1 MLGFFVLSAL
11 ILCLLIAALIYQAL
25 GAKKDAERFP
35 PPGRLVDVGGYR
47 LHIDCMGK
55 GSPTVVLE
63 SGIAAASLSWRLV
76 QNGVAGFTRVCC
88 YDRAGL
94 AWSEPGPAPRS
105 VEAIVE
111 ELHLLLTHAGIAGPY
126 VLVGHSFGA
135 FTARAYASMYPA
147 DLAGMVLIDPLHPS
161 EWLEMSDKQERRLR
175 GGVKL
180 SRLGAVLAHVGV
192 VRFCLALLGGGAAG
206 VPRQFM
212 KIFGPDATQLVG
224 RIVGEVTKLP
234 RDVWPALQALW
245 CQPRCF
251 HAMADHL
258 ASIPES
264 AARVAAMSRSVGE
277 VPLVVL
283 CAGNRSPD
291 QVAEDEA
298 LVRLSS
304 HGRRAVAAESGH
316 WIQLDRPDLVI
327 EAICEVVLAVRQR
340 QAERFSSSG
349 SSWKAEVR
357 R

>member
-1 MLGFFVLSAL
+1 MRLRGKGVPRGSGHIAANSWNGTSGAEVRDRSPTRFDEKADTLLGFLVLSAL

-47 LHIDCMGK
+47 LHIDCMGR

-63 SGIAAASLSWRLV
+63 SGIAASSLSWRLV
-76 QNGVAGFTRVCC
+76 QNGVAGLTRVCC

-135 FTARAYASMYPA
+135 FTARAYASVYPA

-206 VPRQFM
+206 VPPPVHEDLRAGRHPTGSTDRRRGDQA
-212 KIFGPDATQLVG
+212 ATGRLARRAGALVSA
-224 RIVGEVTKLP
+224 EMLP
-234 RDVWPALQALW
+234 RDGRPPHVA
-245 CQPRCF
+245 PRERCTGG
-251 HAMADHL
+251 
-258 ASIPES
+258 
-264 AARVAAMSRSVGE
+264 R
-277 VPLVVL
+277 
-283 CAGNRSPD
+283 
-291 QVAEDEA
+291 DE
-298 LVRLSS
+298 
-304 HGRRAVAAESGH
+304 
-316 WIQLDRPDLVI
+316 P
-327 EAICEVVLAVRQR
+327 QR
-340 QAERFSSSG
+340 
-349 SSWKAEVR
+349 W
-357 R
+357 